1 MELTVKEFEHFYSC
15 LYRTLGMYVLRYT
28 ENIDDAE
35 DIVQEAFANVW
46 DKVSSGE
53 VISDFKSYMYRVVR
67 NRALS
72 FLQSSPYELS
82 EEMIQNDNSDEV
94 EEEQIYIAERDAR
107 LWTAIDKLPAQ
118 RRKIFLLAKR
128 DGLTYAEIAEELNLS
143 VKNIEHQISKA
154 LKCLRDKAVKIYT
167 FFFG

>member
-1 MELTVKEFEHFYSC
+1 MELTVKEFEHFYRC
-15 LYRTLGMYVLRYT
+15 LYRPLGMYALRYT

-35 DIVQEAFANVW
+35 DIVQETFANVW
-46 DKVSSGE
+46 DKISSGE
-53 VISDFKSYMYRVVR
+53 VISDFKSYMYRAVK

-82 EEMIQNDNSDEV
+82 EEIQNDNSDEV

-143 VKNIEHQISKA
+143 IKTIEHQINKA
-154 LKCLRDKAVKIYT
+154 LKCLRDKAVKIYS

>member
-1 MELTVKEFEHFYSC
+1 M
-15 LYRTLGMYVLRYT
+15 
-28 ENIDDAE
+28 
-35 DIVQEAFANVW
+35 
-46 DKVSSGE
+46 SSGE

-118 RRKIFLLAKR
+118 RRKIFLLAKT
-128 DGLTYAEIAEELNLS
+128 GWTYL
-143 VKNIEHQISKA
+143 
-154 LKCLRDKAVKIYT
+154 C
-167 FFFG
+167 

>member
-1 MELTVKEFEHFYSC
+1 
-15 LYRTLGMYVLRYT
+15 MYVLRYT

-35 DIVQEAFANVW
+35 DIVQETFANVW

-53 VISDFKSYMYRVVR
+53 VISDFKSYMYRAVK

-82 EEMIQNDNSDEV
+82 QEIQNDNSDEV

-118 RRKIFLLAKR
+118 RRKR

-143 VKNIEHQISKA
+143 VKTIEHQISKA

>member
-1 MELTVKEFEHFYSC
+1 MELTVKEFEHFYRC
-15 LYRTLGMYVLRYT
+15 LYRPLGMYVLRYT

-72 FLQSSPYELS
+72 FLQSSPYELIILMKLRKS
-82 EEMIQNDNSDEV
+82 RYILLNEMLAFGQLLIN
-94 EEEQIYIAERDAR
+94 YR
-107 LWTAIDKLPAQ
+107 LKDVKYFCWLNGMD
-118 RRKIFLLAKR
+118 LLM
-128 DGLTYAEIAEELNLS
+128 
-143 VKNIEHQISKA
+143 
-154 LKCLRDKAVKIYT
+154 LR
-167 FFFG
+167 

>member
-1 MELTVKEFEHFYSC
+1 MELTVKEFEHFYRC
-15 LYRTLGMYVLRYT
+15 LYRPLGMYVLRYT

-35 DIVQEAFANVW
+35 DIVQETFANVW

-53 VISDFKSYMYRVVR
+53 VISDFKSYMYRAVK

-82 EEMIQNDNSDEV
+82 QEIQNDNSDEV

-107 LWTAIDKLPAQ
+107 LWTAIDKLPA
-118 RRKIFLLAKR
+118 
-128 DGLTYAEIAEELNLS
+128 
-143 VKNIEHQISKA
+143 
-154 LKCLRDKAVKIYT
+154 
-167 FFFG
+167 